1 MKKIAPLFIYEFK
14 KICYRKIVWVIGSVI
29 LLLCAFL
36 SISDLVSTSVY
47 YEVNGKEVS
56 GYEMMKINRQ
66 NARDLSGK
74 LIDDTLL
81 QEMNKSYTKAGT
93 TDNSSQNVETSSD
106 GNQMVVLSGDTEDD
120 VGNDIQPYTPIYSF
134 VQQIM
139 GDSKDMLNSSANDIY
154 AERENTISEN
164 RADQMLNEKEMDYW
178 KRKDTQIKTPFT
190 YAYSEGWSNMWE
202 YAYPLN
208 YMLLLMLAIC
218 LSNIFSIEYV
228 RKTDAIIMCSRYGK
242 TQLYYAKIFAG
253 IDFGIIVAILFFGV
267 TLLSSII
274 VYGADGFNTALQIAF
289 PTATRNMSIGNAVC
303 MLFLLFVLI
312 SVLYSVGIM
321 FLSIIFKNSIAVMA
335 IPVGIMFLT
344 MLIDIPYQFRI
355 ASQIYDLLP
364 TNLLVKWEL
373 WDDRLVS
380 ILEKC
385 FTNFEIAPFVYV
397 IVILLFLFLGK
408 RKYQKYQ
415 IMVR

>member
-139 GDSKDMLNSSANDIY
+139 GDSKDVLNSSANDIY

-202 YAYPLN
+202 YAYTLN

-253 IDFGIIVAILFFGV
+253 IVFGIIVAILFFGV

-289 PTATRNMSIGNAVC
+289 PTATRNMSIGNAC
-303 MLFLLFVLI
+303 LLYT
-312 SVLYSVGIM
+312 SD
-321 FLSIIFKNSIAVMA
+321 AA
-335 IPVGIMFLT
+335 
-344 MLIDIPYQFRI
+344 D
-355 ASQIYDLLP
+355 
-364 TNLLVKWEL
+364 E
-373 WDDRLVS
+373 
-380 ILEKC
+380 
-385 FTNFEIAPFVYV
+385 
-397 IVILLFLFLGK
+397 
-408 RKYQKYQ
+408 
-415 IMVR
+415 